1 MYCAIITYC
10 FVLIMQYD
18 MKLERSIYE
27 VLQIFGISLID
38 KTYLRDLFD
47 RRISMMSMIF
57 MVPVNR
63 IYLILTRVHF

>member
-1 MYCAIITYC
+1 
-10 FVLIMQYD
+10 MQYD

>member
-1 MYCAIITYC
+1 
-10 FVLIMQYD
+10 MQYD
-18 MKLERSIYE
+18 MKLEWSIYE

-47 RRISMMSMIF
+47 RRISMMLMIF

>member
-1 MYCAIITYC
+1 
-10 FVLIMQYD
+10 MQYD

-63 IYLILTRVHF
+63 IYLILNRVHF

>member
-1 MYCAIITYC
+1 
-10 FVLIMQYD
+10 MQYD

-47 RRISMMSMIF
+47 RRISMMLMIF

>member
-1 MYCAIITYC
+1 
-10 FVLIMQYD
+10 MQYD

-47 RRISMMSMIF
+47 KRISMMSMIF
-57 MVPVNR
+57 MVPVNQ
-63 IYLILTRVHF
+63 IYLILNRVHF